1 LEKVELDTTHQT
13 WIFVLPLLMLATF
26 SSILTIYGWMKRKFA
41 AGLVYFYLLLNMTLW
56 MLLYAAM
63 LLIKDPQILHC
74 LSQLEYVTIVAMPLL
89 WLHFAVDFADTKG
102 LKSPGTILLS
112 LVLPILLI
120 ILSFTNIAPGLLN
133 NHHEFLNLQHDEPGK
148 LMGDRGAGQI
158 WTYLHF
164 AYSLVYFLI
173 ATVFLSISLIRNP
186 KVSKQH
192 SIILSLGI
200 LIPWI
205 GIFTFIFRVSPI
217 ANVDPAPFAF
227 TLSGALLAWG
237 LNYNRFNNIVMIAR
251 RAVVDRMIDGLI
263 VLDDKNLLLDINS
276 SAQKIF
282 RISISQVLRQPA
294 ETVFQSY
301 KDVLENLRYYSRK
314 HQNLQIQVGNDIFY
328 YLLDINPLFDIH
340 GGVLGKMLVFH
351 DITSLKI
358 TEIKLIE
365 AKAHAEQADN
375 LKSAFLANMSH
386 EIRTPMNAII
396 GFSNLLNDAQVS
408 KEERDE
414 FIEHIK
420 NSGNSLL
427 QLIDDIID
435 ISKLDA
441 NQIYQE
447 NHRISI
453 TRLLAELFSYYNENL
468 QEFGKKDVQL
478 LVNGIRENVD
488 WSVMADGVK
497 INRIMRHLLSNA
509 VKFTSSGFIEF
520 GVKMESPDVLLFY
533 VQDSGIGI
541 AKEKQG
547 MIFERFSRVMTG
559 TRQEYGGTGMGL
571 AISKGLTEL
580 MGGKIWV
587 ESNLGA
593 GSTFFVSL
601 PVSQI
606 EEHPISESLLDIYGK
621 LAPAILVPAQEIP
634 VEPGLISDV
643 PETSEVQRQDNWK
656 TKVILVLEP
665 EEMVYLNIE
674 MILRQTRVNLFWAKS
689 MKEAVNY
696 LERNNPVD
704 SVIASAQLSD
714 STVEDS
720 IHFLT
725 SRLPGI
731 PIISII
737 PFEGSSLDR
746 ICRDLGCLTT
756 IPKPIKPAHLLR
768 ALNPYMS

>member
-1 LEKVELDTTHQT
+1 VELDTSYQT

-26 SSILTIYGWMKRKFA
+26 SLILTIYGWTKRKCA
-41 AGLVYFYLLLNMTLW
+41 AGLVYFYLLLNITLW
-56 MLLYAAM
+56 MLIYAAM
-63 LLIKDPQILHC
+63 LLIKDPQIIHC
-74 LSQLEYVTIVAMPLL
+74 LSHLEYVTIVAMPLL
-89 WLHFAVDFADTKG
+89 WLHFAIDFADTKG
-102 LKSPGTILLS
+102 LKSPGVILLT
-112 LVLPILLI
+112 LMLPIILI

-133 NHHEFLNLQHDEPGK
+133 NHHRFLNLQPDKIED
-148 LMGDRGAGQI
+148 LVVNDGAGKI
-158 WTYLHF
+158 WTYLHC

-186 KVSKQH
+186 KVNKQH

-217 ANVDPAPFAF
+217 ASVDPAPFTF
-227 TLSGALLAWG
+227 TISGAMLAWG
-237 LNYNRFNNIVMIAR
+237 LNYNRFNNIVMVAR

-263 VLDDKNLLLDINS
+263 VLDDKNLILDINS
-276 SAQKIF
+276 SARKIF
-282 RISISQVLRQPA
+282 RISLSQVIRQPA

-301 KDVLENLRYYSRK
+301 NDVLENLRYYSRK
-314 HQNLQIQVGNDIFY
+314 HQNLQIQVGSDVFY
-328 YLLDINPLFDIH
+328 YLLDINPLFDMQ

-358 TEIKLIE
+358 TEIKLTE

-375 LKSAFLANMSH
+375 LKSDFLANMSH

-396 GFSNLLNDAQVS
+396 GFSNLLNDAGVS
-408 KEERDE
+408 NDERNE

-420 NSGNSLL
+420 NSGYSLL

-435 ISKLDA
+435 ISKLNA
-441 NQIYQE
+441 NQIVQE

-453 TRLLAELFSYYNENL
+453 TRLLAELFSYFNENL
-468 QEFGKKDVQL
+468 QESGKKDVQL
-478 LVNGIRENVD
+478 LVNGIRENID

-497 INRIMRHLLSNA
+497 INRIMRLLLANA
-509 VKFTSSGFIEF
+509 VKFTNSGFVEF

-571 AISKGLTEL
+571 AICKGLTEL
-580 MGGKIWV
+580 MGGRIWV
-587 ESNLGA
+587 ESSLGA

-601 PVSQI
+601 PVSQV
-606 EEHPISESLLDIYGK
+606 EEHPISKSLLDIYGK
-621 LAPAILVPAQEIP
+621 LAPAITIPVQEIP
-634 VEPGLISDV
+634 VEPGLIPELS
-643 PETSEVQRQDNWK
+643 ETSELQQQDNWK
-656 TKVILVLEP
+656 SKVILVLEP

-689 MKEAVNY
+689 MKEALNY
-696 LERNNPVD
+696 LEKNNPVN
-704 SVIASAQLSD
+704 SVVASAQLID

-720 IHFLT
+720 INFFT

-731 PIISII
+731 PIIAII

-756 IPKPIKPAHLLR
+756 IPKPIKPAHLLG
-768 ALNPYMS
+768 ALHPYMS